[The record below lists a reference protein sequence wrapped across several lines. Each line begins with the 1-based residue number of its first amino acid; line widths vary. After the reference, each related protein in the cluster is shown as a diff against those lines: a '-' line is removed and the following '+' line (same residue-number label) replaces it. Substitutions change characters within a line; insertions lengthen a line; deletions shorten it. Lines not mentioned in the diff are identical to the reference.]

1 MRGFICLAR
10 SNLPRELFELRKWPI
25 DRAGANFGGI
35 LDHAVEPA
43 IDVKDGALPRL
54 AIAAVGFARGKAQA
68 ADISRPAPNLALRW
82 FGQGGVM
89 HADRIVEIGSHES
102 EQLGAVVAR
111 ERLTG
116 VGIAATEKTD
126 ASAVVAARAGRDCD
140 RQDQDRRA
148 LCRYPQLQSVS

>member
-10 SNLPRELFELRKWPI
+10 SNLPRELFELRKVPR
-25 DRAGANFGGI
+25 DRAGANLGVI

-68 ADISRPAPNLALRW
+68 ADISRPAPHLALCW
-82 FGQGGVM
+82 FGQGRVM
-89 HADRIVEIGSHES
+89 YADRIVEIVSHES
-102 EQLGAVVAR
+102 EHLGAVLAR
-111 ERLTG
+111 ERLICI
-116 VGIAATEKTD
+116 GIAATEKTD
-126 ASAVVAARAGRDCD
+126 APAVVAARAGRDCD
-140 RQDQDRRA
+140 RQNQDRRA